1 MQEVGTSVVENKV
14 MIITTSV
21 DPSTS
26 TDAELQELCLVRQ
39 DVDDDDAGCPF
50 R

>member
-21 DPSTS
+21 DPSIS
-26 TDAELQELCLVRQ
+26 TDAELRDLYLVRQ
-39 DVDDDDAGCPF
+39 DVDDDDAGYPF